1 LQGEQV
7 GVNKIMNDIIGKNSL
22 TGKEV
27 LRYFAAIAP
36 YINLITTVDLGI
48 SVIEGDTYLA
58 YVPGKNLDLGL
69 KAGDKLKP
77 GILADR
83 AMKEKRTLVHEY
95 TLEDSPFGVPYI
107 ACCYPVLDE
116 EQKKAIGCIVTTKST
131 QSEEFIRQASVNLS
145 AAAQQLTSSIQSMT
159 SQIQQLASSASEQ
172 NKQTEAAFEEIKNID
187 KITAFIKHIANQT
200 NLLGLNASIEAAR
213 IGNMGSGFMVVAKE
227 IRKLSQDSAQSVH
240 QITETLQTIAKSMD
254 NINQQSH
261 YIHSLADKHLAIIQ
275 EIAAASEELSATAQE
290 LQAFTN
296 ITQSME

>member
-1 LQGEQV
+1 MEET
-7 GVNKIMNDIIGKNSL
+7 VNKNSL

-58 YVPGKNLDLGL
+58 YTPAKNLDLGL

-116 EQKKAIGCIVTTKST
+116 KQKKAIGCIATT
-131 QSEEFIRQASVNLS
+131 QSTESQEFIRQASANLS
-145 AAAQQLTSSIQSMT
+145 AAAQQLASSIQSMT

-172 NKQTEAAFEEIKNID
+172 NKQTEAAFEEMKNIH

-200 NLLGLNASIEAAR
+200 NLLGLNASIEAAH
-213 IGNMGSGFMVVAKE
+213 IGNMGNGFMVVANE
-227 IRKLSQDSAQSVH
+227 IRKLSQDSAQSVQ
-240 QITETLQTIAKSMD
+240 QITETLQTIAASMEH
-254 NINQQSH
+254 INQQSH
-261 YIHSLADKHLAIIQ
+261 YIHSLADKHLAVIQ
-275 EIAAASEELSATAQE
+275 EIAATSQELSATAQE
-290 LQAFTN
+290 LQVFTH
-296 ITQSME
+296 IIQRTE